1 MKRALLSIFS
11 LYALSAWTS
20 TNCMETAPADSGKLA
35 TGKQLENVV
44 VYGSANNFGS
54 ASSQMSAITMSKGQI
69 LSVPVFLGEPDVL
82 KSLQKFPGVQ
92 PSTDGTAGLFV
103 RGGDYDQ
110 NYITLDGS
118 AIYNAEHLKGYVS
131 AINPD
136 MVGNINFYRG
146 AFPARYGSRLSS
158 VVDVGIKEGD
168 YNKYHGLLSLGMLTS
183 RIQVEGPIWKGH
195 TSFNVAA
202 RISYFN
208 LIAKPILEHF
218 YDQPTAMRPY
228 SNMKYYDITAK
239 LVHKFNERS
248 RLSALFY
255 YGNDNDSETP
265 TESFQHINTI
275 DNPTVLTNSQ
285 RIEDYRRSNNSES
298 KWNNLLT
305 SVYFTTFLTPYHRL
319 NINVNYSQ
327 YLYDMS
333 VFNQINN
340 KITDRYR
347 LYYTHDEINSIA
359 THSGI
364 KDMALTADASLRVGD
379 RHHLRYGVKLS
390 RQLLSPYTKV
400 LKDATVMRYRGGL
413 NYDKD
418 ETNIED
424 PKYITSHEYIDY
436 KRGDNLYV
444 NNASAYAEDDF
455 SIYRGLKLNYG
466 LRFNSYFVTDKSY
479 FAIEPRLSLKQTIAQ
494 NLSAKASYSYMTQGI
509 HRLVTNNL
517 IMPSDI
523 WVPITKNVPLMR
535 SHLWGLGVNYEVA
548 GFCFS
553 AETYYK
559 TLSNVLEYRNG
570 ASYFV
575 ADQNWQE
582 IVALGKG
589 RSYGFEL
596 LAERKV
602 GNTTGWVSYTWS
614 KALRKFDQ
622 PGNEINGGKE
632 FYASTDRRNNLS
644 INISQ
649 HFPVSKKVAIDL
661 SASWSYLS
669 GRRGTVP
676 YNVIWGQTI
685 REYGGK
691 TPVMSYGETLFEIM
705 TWWTSQGND
714 EVVRNRFTGIGGIGQ
729 SFQTF
734 SKVNDYKLP
743 DIHHL
748 DINATISFKH
758 RLGESIVGIGVYN
771 VYNHFN
777 VSSAYFGYS
786 DNKAVLKGICPFP
799 IMPSISFTQK
809 F

>member
-1 MKRALLSIFS
+1 
-11 LYALSAWTS
+11 
-20 TNCMETAPADSGKLA
+20 
-35 TGKQLENVV
+35 
-44 VYGSANNFGS
+44 
-54 ASSQMSAITMSKGQI
+54 
-69 LSVPVFLGEPDVL
+69 
-82 KSLQKFPGVQ
+82 
-92 PSTDGTAGLFV
+92 
-103 RGGDYDQ
+103 
-110 NYITLDGS
+110 
-118 AIYNAEHLKGYVS
+118 
-131 AINPD
+131 
-136 MVGNINFYRG
+136 
-146 AFPARYGSRLSS
+146 
-158 VVDVGIKEGD
+158 
-168 YNKYHGLLSLGMLTS
+168 
-183 RIQVEGPIWKGH
+183 
-195 TSFNVAA
+195 
-202 RISYFN
+202 
-208 LIAKPILEHF
+208 
-218 YDQPTAMRPY
+218 
-228 SNMKYYDITAK
+228 
-239 LVHKFNERS
+239 
-248 RLSALFY
+248 
-255 YGNDNDSETP
+255 
-265 TESFQHINTI
+265 
-275 DNPTVLTNSQ
+275 
-285 RIEDYRRSNNSES
+285 
-298 KWNNLLT
+298 
-305 SVYFTTFLTPYHRL
+305 
-319 NINVNYSQ
+319 
-327 YLYDMS
+327 
-333 VFNQINN
+333 
-340 KITDRYR
+340 
-347 LYYTHDEINSIA
+347 
-359 THSGI
+359 
-364 KDMALTADASLRVGD
+364 MALTADASLRVGD

-714 EVVRNRFTGIGGIGQ
+714 EVVRNWFTGIGGIGQ

-748 DINATISFKH
+748 DINATISIKH

>member
-1 MKRALLSIFS
+1 MTRSVLFAFCIV
-11 LYALSAWTS
+11 ALSSGATQ
-20 TNCMETAPADSGKLA
+20 TDMGTQADSVRLEK
-35 TGKQLENVV
+35 GKQLENVV
-44 VYGSANNFGS
+44 VYGSASNFGS
-54 ASSQMSAITMSKGQI
+54 ASSQMSAITLSKGQI
-69 LSVPVFLGEPDVL
+69 LTVPVFLGEPDVM

-92 PSTDGTAGLFV
+92 SSTEGTAGLFV

-158 VVDVGIKEGD
+158 VIDVGIKEGD

-183 RIQVEGPIWKGH
+183 RIQAEGPIWKGH

-218 YDQPTAMRPY
+218 YDQPAAMRPY

-255 YGNDNDSETP
+255 YGNDNDN
-265 TESFQHINTI
+265 ESPSKSQRHTNTI
-275 DNPTVLTNSQ
+275 DNPTVFSKNQ
-285 RIEDYRRSNNSES
+285 YREDEQKESSTES

-305 SVYFTTFLTPYHRL
+305 SVYFTTFLTPNHRL

-327 YLYDMS
+327 YIYDMS
-333 VFNQINN
+333 LFNQINN

-347 LYYTHDEINSIA
+347 LYYTHDEINRIA

-379 RHHLRYGVKLS
+379 KHHLRYGVKLS

-400 LKDATVMRYRGGL
+400 LKDATVTRYRGGL
-413 NYDKD
+413 NYEKD
-418 ETNIED
+418 EYLEE

-455 SIYRGLKLNYG
+455 SVFGGLKANYG

-523 WVPITKNVPLMR
+523 WVPITKNVPLMK
-535 SHLWGLGVNYEVA
+535 SHLWGLGMNYEVA

-632 FYASTDRRNNLS
+632 FYAATDRRNNFS
-644 INISQ
+644 ANVTQ
-649 HFPVSKKVAIDL
+649 HFTLSKKVSIDL
-661 SASWSYLS
+661 SASWNYQS

-676 YNVIWGQTI
+676 YTIVWGTTLE
-685 REYGGK
+685 EYGGEI
-691 TPVMSYGETLFEIM
+691 PVIVYGDSV
-705 TWWTSQGND
+705 W
-714 EVVRNRFTGIGGIGQ
+714 
-729 SFQTF
+729 
-734 SKVNDYKLP
+734 
-743 DIHHL
+743 
-748 DINATISFKH
+748 
-758 RLGESIVGIGVYN
+758 
-771 VYNHFN
+771 
-777 VSSAYFGYS
+777 
-786 DNKAVLKGICPFP
+786 
-799 IMPSISFTQK
+799 
-809 F
+809 

>member
-1 MKRALLSIFS
+1 MKHLIVCLLSSI
-11 LYALSAWTS
+11 ALWAVAAGVSDTS
-20 TNCMETAPADSGKLA
+20 PSPADSGKLA

-54 ASSQMSAITMSKGQI
+54 ASSQMSAITLSKGQI

-92 PSTDGTAGLFV
+92 SSTEGTAGLFV

-183 RIQVEGPIWKGH
+183 RIQAEGPIWKGH

-218 YDQPTAMRPY
+218 YDQPAAMRPY

-255 YGNDNDSETP
+255 YGNDNDD
-265 TESFQHINTI
+265 ESPSNSQRYTNTI
-275 DNPTVLTNSQ
+275 DDPAVMTNKQ
-285 RIEDYRRSNNSES
+285 CIQDYRKSSNSKS

-347 LYYTHDEINSIA
+347 LYYTHDEINRIA

-418 ETNIED
+418 EANIED

-466 LRFNSYFVTDKSY
+466 LRFNSYFATDKSY

-676 YNVIWGQTI
+676 YNIIWGLALD
-685 REYGGK
+685 EYGGEI
-691 TPVMSYGETLFEIM
+691 PVIVYGEKLF
-705 TWWTSQGND
+705 
-714 EVVRNRFTGIGGIGQ
+714 GISVWRTAGDVIKNIFSGISGLVQ
-729 SFQTF
+729 PFQTYRNI
-734 SKVNDYKLP
+734 NDYKLP
-743 DIHHL
+743 DSHHL
-748 DINATISFKH
+748 DINANLSVKH
-758 RLGESIVGIGVYN
+758 RLGETIVGLCVYN
-771 VYNHFN
+771 VYNHYNISN
-777 VSSAYFGYS
+777 VYMGYS
-786 DNKAVLKGICPFP
+786 GNKAVLKGICPFP
-799 IMPSISFTQK
+799 IMPSINITQK

>member
-1 MKRALLSIFS
+1 M
-11 LYALSAWTS
+11 SAWAS

-54 ASSQMSAITMSKGQI
+54 ASSQMSAITLSKGQI

-92 PSTDGTAGLFV
+92 SSTEGTAGLFV

-183 RIQVEGPIWKGH
+183 RIQAEGPIWKGH

-248 RLSALFY
+248 RLSALLY
-255 YGNDNDSETP
+255 YGNDNDD
-265 TESFQHINTI
+265 ESPSNSQRYTNTI
-275 DNPTVLTNSQ
+275 DDPAVMTNKQ
-285 RIEDYRRSNNSES
+285 CIQDYRKSSNSKS

-347 LYYTHDEINSIA
+347 LYYTHDEINSIV

-418 ETNIED
+418 EANIED

-691 TPVMSYGETLFEIM
+691 TPVISYGETLFEIM

-714 EVVRNRFTGIGGIGQ
+714 EVVRNWFTGIGGIGQ

-748 DINATISFKH
+748 DINATISIKH

>member
-1 MKRALLSIFS
+1 MTRSVLFAFCIV
-11 LYALSAWTS
+11 ALSSGATQ
-20 TNCMETAPADSGKLA
+20 TDMGTQADSVRLEK
-35 TGKQLENVV
+35 GKQLENVV
-44 VYGSANNFGS
+44 VYGSASNFGS
-54 ASSQMSAITMSKGQI
+54 ASSQMSAITLSKGQI
-69 LSVPVFLGEPDVL
+69 LTVPVFLGEPDVM

-92 PSTDGTAGLFV
+92 SSTEGTAGLFV

-158 VVDVGIKEGD
+158 VIDVGIKEGD

-183 RIQVEGPIWKGH
+183 RIQAEGPIWKGH

-218 YDQPTAMRPY
+218 YDQPAAMRPY

-255 YGNDNDSETP
+255 YGNDNDN
-265 TESFQHINTI
+265 ESPSKSQRHTNTI
-275 DNPTVLTNSQ
+275 DNPTVFSKNQ
-285 RIEDYRRSNNSES
+285 YREDEQKESSTES

-305 SVYFTTFLTPYHRL
+305 SVYFTTFLTPNHRL

-327 YLYDMS
+327 YIYDMS
-333 VFNQINN
+333 LFNQINN

-347 LYYTHDEINSIA
+347 LYYTHDEINRIA

-379 RHHLRYGVKLS
+379 KHHLRYGVKLS

-400 LKDATVMRYRGGL
+400 LKDATVTRYRGGL
-413 NYDKD
+413 NYEKD
-418 ETNIED
+418 EYLEE

-455 SIYRGLKLNYG
+455 SVFGGVKANYG

-523 WVPITKNVPLMR
+523 WVPITKNVPLMK
-535 SHLWGLGVNYEVA
+535 SHLWGLGMNYEVA

-602 GNTTGWVSYTWS
+602 GNTTGWVSYTCRRRYANLTS
-614 KALRKFDQ
+614 PETRLTVARNSMPQ
-622 PGNEINGGKE
+622 PT
-632 FYASTDRRNNLS
+632 A
-644 INISQ
+644 
-649 HFPVSKKVAIDL
+649 
-661 SASWSYLS
+661 
-669 GRRGTVP
+669 
-676 YNVIWGQTI
+676 
-685 REYGGK
+685 
-691 TPVMSYGETLFEIM
+691 
-705 TWWTSQGND
+705 
-714 EVVRNRFTGIGGIGQ
+714 
-729 SFQTF
+729 
-734 SKVNDYKLP
+734 
-743 DIHHL
+743 
-748 DINATISFKH
+748 ATISPPMS
-758 RLGESIVGIGVYN
+758 LN
-771 VYNHFN
+771 
-777 VSSAYFGYS
+777 
-786 DNKAVLKGICPFP
+786 
-799 IMPSISFTQK
+799 ISHSQK
-809 F
+809 RCQ

>member
-1 MKRALLSIFS
+1 
-11 LYALSAWTS
+11 
-20 TNCMETAPADSGKLA
+20 
-35 TGKQLENVV
+35 
-44 VYGSANNFGS
+44 
-54 ASSQMSAITMSKGQI
+54 
-69 LSVPVFLGEPDVL
+69 
-82 KSLQKFPGVQ
+82 
-92 PSTDGTAGLFV
+92 
-103 RGGDYDQ
+103 
-110 NYITLDGS
+110 
-118 AIYNAEHLKGYVS
+118 
-131 AINPD
+131 
-136 MVGNINFYRG
+136 
-146 AFPARYGSRLSS
+146 
-158 VVDVGIKEGD
+158 
-168 YNKYHGLLSLGMLTS
+168 
-183 RIQVEGPIWKGH
+183 
-195 TSFNVAA
+195 
-202 RISYFN
+202 
-208 LIAKPILEHF
+208 
-218 YDQPTAMRPY
+218 MRPY

-248 RLSALFY
+248 RLSALLY
-255 YGNDNDSETP
+255 YGNDNDD
-265 TESFQHINTI
+265 ESPSNSQRYTNTI
-275 DNPTVLTNSQ
+275 DDPAVMTNKQ
-285 RIEDYRRSNNSES
+285 CIQDYRKSSNSKS

-347 LYYTHDEINSIA
+347 LYYTHDEINSIV

-676 YNVIWGQTI
+676 YNIIWGQTI
-685 REYGGK
+685 REYGGEI
-691 TPVMSYGETLFEIM
+691 PVIVYGEELFGISGWK
-705 TWWTSQGND
+705 TAGD
-714 EVVRNRFTGIGGIGQ
+714 VIRNIIGAISGFVQ
-729 SFQTF
+729 PFQTYRNI
-734 SKVNDYKLP
+734 NDYKLP
-743 DIHHL
+743 DAHHL
-748 DINATISFKH
+748 DINANLSVKH
-758 RLGESIVGIGVYN
+758 RLGETIVGLCVYN
-771 VYNHFN
+771 VYNHYNISN
-777 VSSAYFGYS
+777 VYMGYS
-786 DNKAVLKGICPFP
+786 GNKAVLKGICPFP
-799 IMPSISFTQK
+799 IMPSINITQK

>member
-1 MKRALLSIFS
+1 MLMTRSVLFAFCIV
-11 LYALSAWTS
+11 ALSSGATQ
-20 TNCMETAPADSGKLA
+20 TDMGTQADSVRLEK
-35 TGKQLENVV
+35 GKQLENVV
-44 VYGSANNFGS
+44 VYGSASNFGS
-54 ASSQMSAITMSKGQI
+54 ASSQMSAITLSKPQI
-69 LSVPVFLGEPDVL
+69 LSVPVFLGEPDVM

-92 PSTDGTAGLFV
+92 SSTEGTAGLFV

-158 VVDVGIKEGD
+158 VIDVGIKEGD

-183 RIQVEGPIWKGH
+183 RIQAEGPIWKGH

-218 YDQPTAMRPY
+218 YDQPAAMRPY

-239 LVHKFNERS
+239 LVHKFNARS

-255 YGNDNDSETP
+255 YGNDNDN
-265 TESFQHINTI
+265 ESPSKSHRYTNTI
-275 DNPTVLTNSQ
+275 DDPTVFSKNQ
-285 RIEDYRRSNNSES
+285 YREDEQKGSSTES

-305 SVYFTTFLTPYHRL
+305 SVYFTTFLTPNHRL

-327 YLYDMS
+327 YIYDMS
-333 VFNQINN
+333 LFNQINN

-347 LYYTHDEINSIA
+347 LYYTHDEINSIV

-379 RHHLRYGVKLS
+379 KHHLRYGVKLS

-400 LKDATVMRYRGGL
+400 LKDATVTRYRGGL
-413 NYDKD
+413 NYEKD
-418 ETNIED
+418 EYLEE

-455 SIYRGLKLNYG
+455 SVFGGLKANYG

-479 FAIEPRLSLKQTIAQ
+479 FAIEPRLSLKQTIAH

-523 WVPITKNVPLMR
+523 WVPITKNVPLMK
-535 SHLWGLGVNYEVA
+535 SHLWGLGMNYEVA

-575 ADQNWQE
+575 ADQNWQD

-602 GNTTGWVSYTWS
+602 GSTTGWVSYTWS

-632 FYASTDRRNNLS
+632 FYAATDRRNNFS
-644 INISQ
+644 ANVTQ
-649 HFPVSKKVAIDL
+649 HFTLSKKVSIDL
-661 SASWSYLS
+661 SASWNYQS

-676 YNVIWGQTI
+676 YTIVWGTALQ
-685 REYGGK
+685 EYGREQ
-691 TPVMSYGETLFEIM
+691 PVIVYGEKILDIIG
-705 TWWTSQGND
+705 WWTIGD
-714 EVVRNRFTGIGGIGQ
+714 VVKNEFHTITGFVQ
-729 SFQTF
+729 PFQTYRNI
-734 SKVNDYKLP
+734 NDYKLP
-743 DIHHL
+743 DSHHL
-748 DINATISFKH
+748 DINANLSVKH
-758 RLGESIVGIGVYN
+758 RLGETVVGLGVYN
-771 VYNHFN
+771 IYNHYN
-777 VSSAYFGYS
+777 VSSVYMGY
-786 DNKAVLKGICPFP
+786 NGKKAVLKGVCPFP
-799 IMPSISFTQK
+799 IMPSICITQK

>member
-1 MKRALLSIFS
+1 MKHLIVCLLSSI
-11 LYALSAWTS
+11 ALWAGAAGVSDTS
-20 TNCMETAPADSGKLA
+20 PSPADSGKLA

-54 ASSQMSAITMSKGQI
+54 ASSQMSAITLSKGQI
-69 LSVPVFLGEPDVL
+69 LSVPVFLGEPDVM

-92 PSTDGTAGLFV
+92 SSTEGTAGLFV

-136 MVGNINFYRG
+136 MVSNINFYRG

-183 RIQVEGPIWKGH
+183 RIQAEGPIWKGH

-218 YDQPTAMRPY
+218 YDQPAAMRPY

-248 RLSALFY
+248 RLSALLY
-255 YGNDNDSETP
+255 YGNDNDD
-265 TESFQHINTI
+265 ESPSNSQRYTNTI
-275 DNPTVLTNSQ
+275 DDPAVMTNKQ
-285 RIEDYRRSNNSES
+285 CIQDYRKSSNSKS

-305 SVYFTTFLTPYHRL
+305 SVYFTTFLTPNHRL

-347 LYYTHDEINSIA
+347 LYYTHDEINSIV

-479 FAIEPRLSLKQTIAQ
+479 FAIEPRLSLKQTIAH

-523 WVPITKNVPLMR
+523 WVPITKNVPLMK
-535 SHLWGLGVNYEVA
+535 SHLWGLGMNYEVA

-614 KALRKFDQ
+614 KALRKFDH

-676 YNVIWGQTI
+676 YNIIWGLALD
-685 REYGGK
+685 EYGGEI
-691 TPVMSYGETLFEIM
+691 PVIVYGEELF
-705 TWWTSQGND
+705 
-714 EVVRNRFTGIGGIGQ
+714 GISVWRTAGDVIKNIFSGISGLVQ
-729 SFQTF
+729 PFQTYRNI
-734 SKVNDYKLP
+734 NDYKLP
-743 DIHHL
+743 DSHHL
-748 DINATISFKH
+748 DINANLSVKH
-758 RLGESIVGIGVYN
+758 RLGETIVGLCVYN
-771 VYNHFN
+771 VYNHYNISN
-777 VSSAYFGYS
+777 VYMGYS
-786 DNKAVLKGICPFP
+786 GNKAVLKGICPFP
-799 IMPSISFTQK
+799 IMPSINITQK

>member
-1 MKRALLSIFS
+1 MKHLIVCLLSSI
-11 LYALSAWTS
+11 ALWAGAAGINDSS
-20 TNCMETAPADSGKLA
+20 PSPADSGKLA

-44 VYGSANNFGS
+44 VYGSASNFGS
-54 ASSQMSAITMSKGQI
+54 ASSQMSAITLSKGQI

-92 PSTDGTAGLFV
+92 SSTEGTAGLFV

-255 YGNDNDSETP
+255 YGNDNDD
-265 TESFQHINTI
+265 ESPSNSQRYTNTI
-275 DNPTVLTNSQ
+275 DDPAVMTNKQ
-285 RIEDYRRSNNSES
+285 CIEDYRKSSNSKS

-305 SVYFTTFLTPYHRL
+305 SVYFTTFLTPNHRL

-364 KDMALTADASLRVGD
+364 KYMALTADASLRVGD

-466 LRFNSYFVTDKSY
+466 LRFNSYFVTGKSY

-649 HFPVSKKVAIDL
+649 HFPVSKKVAIDF

-676 YNVIWGQTI
+676 YNIIWGLALD
-685 REYGGK
+685 EYGGEI
-691 TPVMSYGETLFEIM
+691 PVIVYGEELF
-705 TWWTSQGND
+705 
-714 EVVRNRFTGIGGIGQ
+714 GISVWRTAGDVIKNIFSGISGLVQ
-729 SFQTF
+729 PFQTYRNI
-734 SKVNDYKLP
+734 NDYKLP
-743 DIHHL
+743 DSHHL
-748 DINATISFKH
+748 DINANLSVKH
-758 RLGESIVGIGVYN
+758 RLGETIVGLCVYN
-771 VYNHFN
+771 VYNHYNISN
-777 VSSAYFGYS
+777 VYMGYS
-786 DNKAVLKGICPFP
+786 GNKAVLKGICPFP
-799 IMPSISFTQK
+799 IMPSINITQK

>member
-1 MKRALLSIFS
+1 MKHLIVCLLSSI
-11 LYALSAWTS
+11 ALWAGAAGINDSS
-20 TNCMETAPADSGKLA
+20 PSPADSGKLA

-44 VYGSANNFGS
+44 VYGSASNFGS
-54 ASSQMSAITMSKGQI
+54 ASSQMSAITLSKGQI

-92 PSTDGTAGLFV
+92 SSTEGTAGLFV

-183 RIQVEGPIWKGH
+183 RLQAEGPIWKGH

-218 YDQPTAMRPY
+218 YDQPAAMRPY

-255 YGNDNDSETP
+255 YGNDNDD
-265 TESFQHINTI
+265 ESPSNSQRYTNTI
-275 DNPTVLTNSQ
+275 DDPAVMTNKQ
-285 RIEDYRRSNNSES
+285 CIEDYRKSSNSKS

-305 SVYFTTFLTPYHRL
+305 SVYFTTFLTPNHRL

-390 RQLLSPYTKV
+390 RQLLSPCTKV

-466 LRFNSYFVTDKSY
+466 LRFNSYFVTGKSY

-494 NLSAKASYSYMTQGI
+494 NLSAKVSYSYMTQGI

-649 HFPVSKKVAIDL
+649 HFPVSKKVAIDF

-676 YNVIWGQTI
+676 YNIIWGLALD
-685 REYGGK
+685 EYGGEI
-691 TPVMSYGETLFEIM
+691 PVIVYGEELF
-705 TWWTSQGND
+705 
-714 EVVRNRFTGIGGIGQ
+714 GISVWRTAGDVIKNIFSGISGLVQ
-729 SFQTF
+729 PFQTYRNI
-734 SKVNDYKLP
+734 NDYKLP
-743 DIHHL
+743 DSHHL
-748 DINATISFKH
+748 DINANLSVKH
-758 RLGESIVGIGVYN
+758 RLGETIVGLCVYN
-771 VYNHFN
+771 VYNHYNISN
-777 VSSAYFGYS
+777 VYMGYS
-786 DNKAVLKGICPFP
+786 GNKAVLKGICPFP
-799 IMPSISFTQK
+799 IMPSINITQK

>member
-1 MKRALLSIFS
+1 MKHLIVCLLSSI
-11 LYALSAWTS
+11 ALWAGAAGVSDTS
-20 TNCMETAPADSGKLA
+20 PSPADSGKLA

-54 ASSQMSAITMSKGQI
+54 ASSQMSAITLSKGQI
-69 LSVPVFLGEPDVL
+69 LSVPVFLGEPDVM

-92 PSTDGTAGLFV
+92 SSTEGTAGLFV

-183 RIQVEGPIWKGH
+183 RIQAEGPIWKGH

-218 YDQPTAMRPY
+218 YDQPAAMRPY

-248 RLSALFY
+248 RLSALLY
-255 YGNDNDSETP
+255 YGNDNDD
-265 TESFQHINTI
+265 ESPSNSQRYTNTI
-275 DNPTVLTNSQ
+275 DDPAVMTNKQ
-285 RIEDYRRSNNSES
+285 CIQDYRKSSNSKS

-347 LYYTHDEINSIA
+347 LYYTHDEINRIA

-418 ETNIED
+418 EANIED

-676 YNVIWGQTI
+676 YNIIWGQSLD
-685 REYGGK
+685 EYGGEI
-691 TPVMSYGETLFEIM
+691 PVIVYGEELF
-705 TWWTSQGND
+705 
-714 EVVRNRFTGIGGIGQ
+714 GISVWKTAGDVIKNTFSGISGLVQ
-729 SFQTF
+729 PFQTYRNI
-734 SKVNDYKLP
+734 NDYKLP
-743 DIHHL
+743 DAHHL
-748 DINATISFKH
+748 DINANLSVKH
-758 RLGESIVGIGVYN
+758 RLGETIVGLCVYN
-771 VYNHFN
+771 VYNHYNISN
-777 VSSAYFGYS
+777 VYMGYS
-786 DNKAVLKGICPFP
+786 GNKAVLKGICPFP
-799 IMPSISFTQK
+799 IMPSINITQK

>member
-1 MKRALLSIFS
+1 M
-11 LYALSAWTS
+11 
-20 TNCMETAPADSGKLA
+20 
-35 TGKQLENVV
+35 
-44 VYGSANNFGS
+44 
-54 ASSQMSAITMSKGQI
+54 
-69 LSVPVFLGEPDVL
+69 
-82 KSLQKFPGVQ
+82 
-92 PSTDGTAGLFV
+92 
-103 RGGDYDQ
+103 
-110 NYITLDGS
+110 
-118 AIYNAEHLKGYVS
+118 VS
-131 AINPD
+131 
-136 MVGNINFYRG
+136 NINFYRG

-183 RIQVEGPIWKGH
+183 RIQAEGPIWKGH

-218 YDQPTAMRPY
+218 YDQPAAMRPY

-248 RLSALFY
+248 RLSALLY
-255 YGNDNDSETP
+255 YGNDNDD
-265 TESFQHINTI
+265 ESPSNSQRYTNTI
-275 DNPTVLTNSQ
+275 DDPAVMTNKQ
-285 RIEDYRRSNNSES
+285 CIQDYRKSSNSKS

-305 SVYFTTFLTPYHRL
+305 SVYFTTFLTPNHRL

-347 LYYTHDEINSIA
+347 LYYTHDEINSIV

-479 FAIEPRLSLKQTIAQ
+479 FAIEPRLSLKQTIAH

-676 YNVIWGQTI
+676 YNIIWGLALD
-685 REYGGK
+685 EYGGEI
-691 TPVMSYGETLFEIM
+691 PVIVYGEELF
-705 TWWTSQGND
+705 
-714 EVVRNRFTGIGGIGQ
+714 GISVWRTAGDVIKNIFSGISGLVQ
-729 SFQTF
+729 PFQTYRNI
-734 SKVNDYKLP
+734 NDYKLP
-743 DIHHL
+743 DSHHL
-748 DINATISFKH
+748 DINANLSVKH
-758 RLGESIVGIGVYN
+758 RLGETIVGLCVYN
-771 VYNHFN
+771 VYNHYNISN
-777 VSSAYFGYS
+777 VYMGYS
-786 DNKAVLKGICPFP
+786 GNKAVLKGICPFP
-799 IMPSISFTQK
+799 IMPSINITQK

>member
-1 MKRALLSIFS
+1 MKHLIVCLLSSI
-11 LYALSAWTS
+11 ALWAGAAGVSDTS
-20 TNCMETAPADSGKLA
+20 PSPADSGKLA

-54 ASSQMSAITMSKGQI
+54 ASSQMSAITLSKGQI

-218 YDQPTAMRPY
+218 YDQPAAMRPY

-248 RLSALFY
+248 RLSALLY
-255 YGNDNDSETP
+255 YGNDNDD
-265 TESFQHINTI
+265 ESPSNSQRYTNTI
-275 DNPTVLTNSQ
+275 DDPAVMTNKQ
-285 RIEDYRRSNNSES
+285 CIQDYRKSSNSNS

-305 SVYFTTFLTPYHRL
+305 SVYFTTFLTPNHRL

-347 LYYTHDEINSIA
+347 LYYTHDEINRIA

-400 LKDATVMRYRGGL
+400 LKDATVTRYRGGL

-479 FAIEPRLSLKQTIAQ
+479 FAIEPRLSLKQTIAH
-494 NLSAKASYSYMTQGI
+494 NLAAKASYSYMTQGI

-596 LAERKV
+596 LAERKM

-676 YNVIWGQTI
+676 YNIIWGLALD
-685 REYGGK
+685 EYGGEI
-691 TPVMSYGETLFEIM
+691 PVIVYGEELF
-705 TWWTSQGND
+705 
-714 EVVRNRFTGIGGIGQ
+714 GISVWKTAGDVIKNTFSGISGLVQ
-729 SFQTF
+729 PFQTYRNI
-734 SKVNDYKLP
+734 NDYKLP
-743 DIHHL
+743 DSHHL
-748 DINATISFKH
+748 DINANLSVKH
-758 RLGESIVGIGVYN
+758 RLGETIVGLCVYN
-771 VYNHFN
+771 VYNHYNISN
-777 VSSAYFGYS
+777 VYMGYS
-786 DNKAVLKGICPFP
+786 GNKAVLKGICPFP
-799 IMPSISFTQK
+799 IMPSINITQK

>member
-1 MKRALLSIFS
+1 MTRSVLFAFCIV
-11 LYALSAWTS
+11 ALSSGATQ
-20 TNCMETAPADSGKLA
+20 TDMGTQADSVRLEK
-35 TGKQLENVV
+35 GKQLENVV
-44 VYGSANNFGS
+44 VYGSASNFGS
-54 ASSQMSAITMSKGQI
+54 ASSQMSAITLSKGQI
-69 LSVPVFLGEPDVL
+69 LTVPVFLGEPDVM

-92 PSTDGTAGLFV
+92 SSTEGTAGLFV

-347 LYYTHDEINSIA
+347 LYYTHDEINRIA

-379 RHHLRYGVKLS
+379 KHHLRYGVKLS

-400 LKDATVMRYRGGL
+400 LKDATVTRYRGGL
-413 NYDKD
+413 NYEKD
-418 ETNIED
+418 EYLEE

-455 SIYRGLKLNYG
+455 SVFGGLKANYG

-523 WVPITKNVPLMR
+523 WVPITKNVPLMK
-535 SHLWGLGVNYEVA
+535 SHLWGLGMNYEVA

-632 FYASTDRRNNLS
+632 FYAATDRRNNFS
-644 INISQ
+644 ANVTQ
-649 HFPVSKKVAIDL
+649 HFTLSKKVSIDL
-661 SASWSYLS
+661 SASWNYQS

-676 YNVIWGQTI
+676 YTIVWGTTLE
-685 REYGGK
+685 EYGGEI
-691 TPVMSYGETLFEIM
+691 PVIVYGDNIM
-705 TWWTSQGND
+705 DIRGWITVGD
-714 EVVRNRFTGIGGIGQ
+714 VVKNRFHSLAGIVQ
-729 SFQTF
+729 PFQTF
-734 SKVNDYKLP
+734 RNINDYKLP
-743 DIHHL
+743 DSHHL
-748 DINATISFKH
+748 DINANLSIKH
-758 RLGESIVGIGVYN
+758 RLGETVVGLGVYN
-771 VYNHFN
+771 IYNHYN
-777 VSSAYFGYS
+777 VSSVYMGY
-786 DNKAVLKGICPFP
+786 NGKKAVLKGVCPFP
-799 IMPSISFTQK
+799 IMPSISITQK

>member
-11 LYALSAWTS
+11 LYALSAWAS

-255 YGNDNDSETP
+255 YGNDNDSEPP

-364 KDMALTADASLRVGD
+364 KYMALTADASLRVGD

-466 LRFNSYFVTDKSY
+466 LRFNSYFVTGKSY

>member
-1 MKRALLSIFS
+1 
-11 LYALSAWTS
+11 
-20 TNCMETAPADSGKLA
+20 
-35 TGKQLENVV
+35 
-44 VYGSANNFGS
+44 
-54 ASSQMSAITMSKGQI
+54 
-69 LSVPVFLGEPDVL
+69 
-82 KSLQKFPGVQ
+82 
-92 PSTDGTAGLFV
+92 
-103 RGGDYDQ
+103 
-110 NYITLDGS
+110 
-118 AIYNAEHLKGYVS
+118 
-131 AINPD
+131 
-136 MVGNINFYRG
+136 
-146 AFPARYGSRLSS
+146 
-158 VVDVGIKEGD
+158 
-168 YNKYHGLLSLGMLTS
+168 
-183 RIQVEGPIWKGH
+183 
-195 TSFNVAA
+195 
-202 RISYFN
+202 
-208 LIAKPILEHF
+208 
-218 YDQPTAMRPY
+218 
-228 SNMKYYDITAK
+228 MKYYDITAK

-255 YGNDNDSETP
+255 YGNDNDN
-265 TESFQHINTI
+265 ESPSKSQRHTNTI
-275 DNPTVLTNSQ
+275 DNPTVFSKNQ
-285 RIEDYRRSNNSES
+285 YREDEQKESSTES

-305 SVYFTTFLTPYHRL
+305 SVYFTTFLTPNHRL

-327 YLYDMS
+327 YIYDMS
-333 VFNQINN
+333 LFNQINN

-347 LYYTHDEINSIA
+347 LYYTHDEINRIA

-379 RHHLRYGVKLS
+379 KHHLRYGVKLS

-400 LKDATVMRYRGGL
+400 LKDATVTRYRGGL
-413 NYDKD
+413 NYEKD
-418 ETNIED
+418 EYLEE

-455 SIYRGLKLNYG
+455 SVFGGLKANYG

-523 WVPITKNVPLMR
+523 WVPITKNVPLMK
-535 SHLWGLGVNYEVA
+535 SHLWGLGMNYEVA

-632 FYASTDRRNNLS
+632 FYAATDRRNNFS
-644 INISQ
+644 ANVTQ
-649 HFPVSKKVAIDL
+649 HFTLSKKVSIDL
-661 SASWSYLS
+661 SASWNYQS

-676 YNVIWGQTI
+676 YTIVWGTTLE
-685 REYGGK
+685 EYGGEI
-691 TPVMSYGETLFEIM
+691 PVIVYGDNIM
-705 TWWTSQGND
+705 DIRGWITVGD
-714 EVVRNRFTGIGGIGQ
+714 VVKNRFHSLAGIVQ
-729 SFQTF
+729 PFQTF
-734 SKVNDYKLP
+734 RNINDYKLP
-743 DIHHL
+743 DSHHL
-748 DINATISFKH
+748 DINANLSIKH
-758 RLGESIVGIGVYN
+758 RLGETVVGLGVYN
-771 VYNHFN
+771 IYNHYN
-777 VSSAYFGYS
+777 VSSVYMGY
-786 DNKAVLKGICPFP
+786 NGKKAVLKGVCPFP
-799 IMPSISFTQK
+799 IMPSISITQK

>member
-1 MKRALLSIFS
+1 MKHLIVCLLSSI
-11 LYALSAWTS
+11 ALWAGATGVSDTS
-20 TNCMETAPADSGKLA
+20 PSPADSGKLA

-54 ASSQMSAITMSKGQI
+54 ASSQMSAITLSKGQI
-69 LSVPVFLGEPDVL
+69 LSVPVFLGEPDVM

-92 PSTDGTAGLFV
+92 SSTEGTAGLFV

-183 RIQVEGPIWKGH
+183 RIQAEGPIWKGH

-218 YDQPTAMRPY
+218 YDQPAAMRPY

-248 RLSALFY
+248 RLSALLY
-255 YGNDNDSETP
+255 YGNDNDD
-265 TESFQHINTI
+265 ESPSNSQRYTNTI
-275 DNPTVLTNSQ
+275 DDPAVMTNKQ
-285 RIEDYRRSNNSES
+285 CIQDYRKSSNSKS

-347 LYYTHDEINSIA
+347 LYYTHDEINSIV

-676 YNVIWGQTI
+676 YNIIWGQTI
-685 REYGGK
+685 REYGGEI
-691 TPVMSYGETLFEIM
+691 PVIVYGEELFGISGWK
-705 TWWTSQGND
+705 TAGD
-714 EVVRNRFTGIGGIGQ
+714 VIRNIIGAISGFVQ
-729 SFQTF
+729 PFQTYRNI
-734 SKVNDYKLP
+734 NDYKLP
-743 DIHHL
+743 DAHHL
-748 DINATISFKH
+748 DINANLSVKH
-758 RLGESIVGIGVYN
+758 RLGETIVGLCVYN
-771 VYNHFN
+771 VYNHYNISN
-777 VSSAYFGYS
+777 VYMGYS
-786 DNKAVLKGICPFP
+786 GNKAVLKGICPFP
-799 IMPSISFTQK
+799 IMPSINITQK

>member
-1 MKRALLSIFS
+1 M
-11 LYALSAWTS
+11 
-20 TNCMETAPADSGKLA
+20 
-35 TGKQLENVV
+35 V

-54 ASSQMSAITMSKGQI
+54 ASSQMSAITLSKGQI
-69 LSVPVFLGEPDVL
+69 LSVSVFLGEPDVM

-92 PSTDGTAGLFV
+92 SSTEGTAGLFV

-183 RIQVEGPIWKGH
+183 RIQAEGPIWKGH

-218 YDQPTAMRPY
+218 YDQPAAMRPY

-248 RLSALFY
+248 RLSALLY
-255 YGNDNDSETP
+255 YGNDNDD
-265 TESFQHINTI
+265 ESPSNSQRYTNTI
-275 DNPTVLTNSQ
+275 DDPAVMTNKQ
-285 RIEDYRRSNNSES
+285 CIQDYRKSSNSKS

-347 LYYTHDEINSIA
+347 LYYTHDEINSIV

-614 KALRKFDQ
+614 KVLRKFDQ

-676 YNVIWGQTI
+676 YNIIWGQTI
-685 REYGGK
+685 REYGGEI
-691 TPVMSYGETLFEIM
+691 PVIVYGEELFGISGWK
-705 TWWTSQGND
+705 TAGD
-714 EVVRNRFTGIGGIGQ
+714 VIRNIIGAISGFVQ
-729 SFQTF
+729 PFQTYRNI
-734 SKVNDYKLP
+734 NDYKLP
-743 DIHHL
+743 DAHHL
-748 DINATISFKH
+748 DINANLSVKH
-758 RLGESIVGIGVYN
+758 RLGETIVGLCVYN
-771 VYNHFN
+771 VYNHYNISN
-777 VSSAYFGYS
+777 VYMGYS
-786 DNKAVLKGICPFP
+786 GNKAVLKGICPFP
-799 IMPSISFTQK
+799 IMPSINITQK

>member
-1 MKRALLSIFS
+1 MKHLIVCLLSSI
-11 LYALSAWTS
+11 ALWAGAAGINDSS
-20 TNCMETAPADSGKLA
+20 PSPADSGKLA

-44 VYGSANNFGS
+44 VYGSASNFGS
-54 ASSQMSAITMSKGQI
+54 ASSQMSAITLSKGQI

-92 PSTDGTAGLFV
+92 SSTEGTAGLFV

-183 RIQVEGPIWKGH
+183 RLQAEGPIWKGH

-218 YDQPTAMRPY
+218 YDQPAAMRPY

-255 YGNDNDSETP
+255 YGNDNDD
-265 TESFQHINTI
+265 ESPSNSQRYTNTI
-275 DNPTVLTNSQ
+275 DDPAVMTNKQ
-285 RIEDYRRSNNSES
+285 CIEDYRKSSNSKS

-305 SVYFTTFLTPYHRL
+305 SVYFTTFLTPNHRL

-347 LYYTHDEINSIA
+347 LYYTHDEINRIA

-676 YNVIWGQTI
+676 YNIIWGLALD
-685 REYGGK
+685 EYGGEI
-691 TPVMSYGETLFEIM
+691 PVIVYGEELF
-705 TWWTSQGND
+705 
-714 EVVRNRFTGIGGIGQ
+714 GISVWRTAGDVIKNIFSGISGLVQ
-729 SFQTF
+729 PFQTYRNI
-734 SKVNDYKLP
+734 NDYKLP
-743 DIHHL
+743 DSHHL
-748 DINATISFKH
+748 DINANLSVKH
-758 RLGESIVGIGVYN
+758 RLGETIVSLCVYN
-771 VYNHFN
+771 VYNHYNISN
-777 VSSAYFGYS
+777 VYMGYS
-786 DNKAVLKGICPFP
+786 GNKAVLKGICPFP
-799 IMPSISFTQK
+799 IMPSINITQK

>member
-1 MKRALLSIFS
+1 MKHLIVCLLSSI
-11 LYALSAWTS
+11 ALWAGAAGVSDTS
-20 TNCMETAPADSGKLA
+20 PSPADSGKLA

-54 ASSQMSAITMSKGQI
+54 ASSQMSAITLSKGQI

-92 PSTDGTAGLFV
+92 SSTEGTAGLFV

-183 RIQVEGPIWKGH
+183 RIQAEGPIWKGH

-218 YDQPTAMRPY
+218 YDQPAAMRPY

-239 LVHKFNERS
+239 LMHKFNERS

-255 YGNDNDSETP
+255 YGNDNDD
-265 TESFQHINTI
+265 ESPSNSQRYTNTI
-275 DNPTVLTNSQ
+275 DDPAVMTNKQ
-285 RIEDYRRSNNSES
+285 CIQDYRKSSNSKS

-347 LYYTHDEINSIA
+347 LYYTHDEINSIV

-364 KDMALTADASLRVGD
+364 KDMALTADASLRVDD

-418 ETNIED
+418 ETNLED

-676 YNVIWGQTI
+676 YNIIWGQTI
-685 REYGGK
+685 REYGGEI
-691 TPVMSYGETLFEIM
+691 PVIVYGEELFGISGWK
-705 TWWTSQGND
+705 TAGD
-714 EVVRNRFTGIGGIGQ
+714 VIRNIIGAISGFVQ
-729 SFQTF
+729 PFQTYRNI
-734 SKVNDYKLP
+734 NDYKLP
-743 DIHHL
+743 DSHHL
-748 DINATISFKH
+748 DINANLSVKH
-758 RLGESIVGIGVYN
+758 HLGETIVGLCVYN
-771 VYNHFN
+771 VYNHYNISN
-777 VSSAYFGYS
+777 VYMGYS
-786 DNKAVLKGICPFP
+786 GNKAVLKGICPFP
-799 IMPSISFTQK
+799 IMPSINITQK

>member
-11 LYALSAWTS
+11 LYALSAWAS
-20 TNCMETAPADSGKLA
+20 TNCIETAPADSGKLA
-35 TGKQLENVV
+35 TIKQLENVV

-265 TESFQHINTI
+265 KESFQHINTI

-285 RIEDYRRSNNSES
+285 RIEDYRRSNNSDS

>member
-1 MKRALLSIFS
+1 MKHLIVCLLSSI
-11 LYALSAWTS
+11 ALWAGAAGINDSS
-20 TNCMETAPADSGKLA
+20 PSPADSGKLA

-44 VYGSANNFGS
+44 VYGSASNFGS
-54 ASSQMSAITMSKGQI
+54 ASSQMSAITLSKGQI

-92 PSTDGTAGLFV
+92 SSTEGTAGLFV

-183 RIQVEGPIWKGH
+183 RLQAEGPIWKGH

-218 YDQPTAMRPY
+218 YDQPAAMRPY

-255 YGNDNDSETP
+255 YGNDNDD
-265 TESFQHINTI
+265 ESPSNSQRYTNTI
-275 DNPTVLTNSQ
+275 DDPAVMTNKQ
-285 RIEDYRRSNNSES
+285 CIEDYRKSSNSKS

-305 SVYFTTFLTPYHRL
+305 SVYFTTFLTPNHRL

-649 HFPVSKKVAIDL
+649 HFPVSKKVAIDF

-676 YNVIWGQTI
+676 YNIIWGLALD
-685 REYGGK
+685 EYGGEI
-691 TPVMSYGETLFEIM
+691 PVIVYGEELF
-705 TWWTSQGND
+705 
-714 EVVRNRFTGIGGIGQ
+714 GISVWRTAGDVIKNIFSGISGLVQ
-729 SFQTF
+729 PFQTYRNI
-734 SKVNDYKLP
+734 NDYKLP
-743 DIHHL
+743 DSHHL
-748 DINATISFKH
+748 DINANLSVKH
-758 RLGESIVGIGVYN
+758 RLGETIVGLCVYN
-771 VYNHFN
+771 VYNHYNISN
-777 VSSAYFGYS
+777 VYMGYS
-786 DNKAVLKGICPFP
+786 GNKAVLKGICPFP
-799 IMPSISFTQK
+799 IMPSINITQK

>member
-1 MKRALLSIFS
+1 MKHLIVCLLSSI
-11 LYALSAWTS
+11 ALWAGAAGVSDTS
-20 TNCMETAPADSGKLA
+20 PSPADSGKLA

-54 ASSQMSAITMSKGQI
+54 ASSQMSAITLSKGQI

-92 PSTDGTAGLFV
+92 SSTEGTAGLFV

-183 RIQVEGPIWKGH
+183 RLQAEGPIWKGH

-218 YDQPTAMRPY
+218 YDQPAAMRPY

-255 YGNDNDSETP
+255 YGNDNDD
-265 TESFQHINTI
+265 ESPSNSQRYTNTI
-275 DNPTVLTNSQ
+275 DDPAVMTNKQ
-285 RIEDYRRSNNSES
+285 CIQDYRKSSNSKS
-298 KWNNLLT
+298 KWTNLLT
-305 SVYFTTFLTPYHRL
+305 SVYFTTFLTPNHRL

-347 LYYTHDEINSIA
+347 LYYTHDEINRIA

-418 ETNIED
+418 EANIED

-602 GNTTGWVSYTWS
+602 SNTTGWVSYTWS

-661 SASWSYLS
+661 CASWSYLS

-676 YNVIWGQTI
+676 YNIIWGQSLD
-685 REYGGK
+685 EYGGEI
-691 TPVMSYGETLFEIM
+691 PVIVYGEELF
-705 TWWTSQGND
+705 
-714 EVVRNRFTGIGGIGQ
+714 GISVWKTAGDVIKNTFSGISGLVQ
-729 SFQTF
+729 PFQTYRNI
-734 SKVNDYKLP
+734 NDYKLP
-743 DIHHL
+743 DSHHL
-748 DINATISFKH
+748 DINANLSVKH
-758 RLGESIVGIGVYN
+758 RLGETIVGLCVYN
-771 VYNHFN
+771 VYNHYNISN
-777 VSSAYFGYS
+777 VYMGYS
-786 DNKAVLKGICPFP
+786 GNKAVLKGICPFP
-799 IMPSISFTQK
+799 IMPSINITQK

>member
-11 LYALSAWTS
+11 LYALSAWAS

-183 RIQVEGPIWKGH
+183 RIQAEGPIWKGH

-218 YDQPTAMRPY
+218 YDQPAAMRPY

-248 RLSALFY
+248 RLSALLY
-255 YGNDNDSETP
+255 YGNDNDD
-265 TESFQHINTI
+265 ESPSNSQRYTNTI
-275 DNPTVLTNSQ
+275 DDPAVMTNKQ
-285 RIEDYRRSNNSES
+285 CIQDYRKSSNSKS

-347 LYYTHDEINSIA
+347 LYYTHDEINSIV

-535 SHLWGLGVNYEVA
+535 SQLWGLGVNYEVA

>member
-1 MKRALLSIFS
+1 MKHLIVCLLSSI
-11 LYALSAWTS
+11 ALWAGAAGVSDTS
-20 TNCMETAPADSGKLA
+20 PSPADSGKLA

-54 ASSQMSAITMSKGQI
+54 ASSQMSAITLSKGQI

-92 PSTDGTAGLFV
+92 SSTEGTAGLFV

-183 RIQVEGPIWKGH
+183 RIQAEGPIWKGH

-218 YDQPTAMRPY
+218 YDQPAAMRPY

-248 RLSALFY
+248 RLSALLY
-255 YGNDNDSETP
+255 YGNDNDD
-265 TESFQHINTI
+265 ESPSNSQCYTNTI
-275 DNPTVLTNSQ
+275 DDPAVMTNKQ
-285 RIEDYRRSNNSES
+285 CIQDYRKSSNSKS

-347 LYYTHDEINSIA
+347 LYYTHDEINSIV

-479 FAIEPRLSLKQTIAQ
+479 FAIEPRLSLKQTIAH

-589 RSYGFEL
+589 RSHGFEL

-676 YNVIWGQTI
+676 YNIIWGQTI
-685 REYGGK
+685 REYGGEI
-691 TPVMSYGETLFEIM
+691 PVIVYGEELFGISGWK
-705 TWWTSQGND
+705 TAGD
-714 EVVRNRFTGIGGIGQ
+714 VIRNIIGAISGFVQ
-729 SFQTF
+729 PFQTYRNI
-734 SKVNDYKLP
+734 NDYKLP
-743 DIHHL
+743 DAHHL
-748 DINATISFKH
+748 DINANLSVKH
-758 RLGESIVGIGVYN
+758 RLGETIVGLCVYN
-771 VYNHFN
+771 VYNHYNISN
-777 VSSAYFGYS
+777 VYMGYS
-786 DNKAVLKGICPFP
+786 GNKAVLKGICPFP
-799 IMPSISFTQK
+799 IMPSINITQK

>member
-1 MKRALLSIFS
+1 MKHLIVCLLSSI
-11 LYALSAWTS
+11 ALWAGAAGVSDTS
-20 TNCMETAPADSGKLA
+20 PSPADSGKLA

-54 ASSQMSAITMSKGQI
+54 ASSQMSAITLSKGQI
-69 LSVPVFLGEPDVL
+69 LSVPVFLGEPDVM

-92 PSTDGTAGLFV
+92 SSTEGTAGLFV

-183 RIQVEGPIWKGH
+183 RIQAEGPIWKGH

-218 YDQPTAMRPY
+218 YDQPAAMRPY

-248 RLSALFY
+248 RLSALLY
-255 YGNDNDSETP
+255 YGNDNDD
-265 TESFQHINTI
+265 ESPSNSQRYTNTI
-275 DNPTVLTNSQ
+275 DDPAVMTNKQ
-285 RIEDYRRSNNSES
+285 CIQDYRKSSNSKS

-347 LYYTHDEINSIA
+347 LYYTHDEINSIV

-676 YNVIWGQTI
+676 YNIIWGQTI
-685 REYGGK
+685 REYGGEI
-691 TPVMSYGETLFEIM
+691 PVIVYGEELFGISGWK
-705 TWWTSQGND
+705 TAGD
-714 EVVRNRFTGIGGIGQ
+714 VIRNIIGAISGFVQ
-729 SFQTF
+729 PFQTYRNI
-734 SKVNDYKLP
+734 NDYKLP
-743 DIHHL
+743 DAHHL
-748 DINATISFKH
+748 DINANLSVKH
-758 RLGESIVGIGVYN
+758 RLGETIVGLCVYN
-771 VYNHFN
+771 VYNHYNISN
-777 VSSAYFGYS
+777 VYMGYS
-786 DNKAVLKGICPFP
+786 GNKAVLKGICPFP
-799 IMPSISFTQK
+799 IMPSINITQK

>member
-1 MKRALLSIFS
+1 MTRSVLFAFCIV
-11 LYALSAWTS
+11 ALSSGATQ
-20 TNCMETAPADSGKLA
+20 TDMGTQADSVRLEK
-35 TGKQLENVV
+35 GKQLENVV

-158 VVDVGIKEGD
+158 VIDVGIKEGD

-183 RIQVEGPIWKGH
+183 RIQAEGPIWKGH

-218 YDQPTAMRPY
+218 YDQPAAMRPY

-255 YGNDNDSETP
+255 YGNDNDN
-265 TESFQHINTI
+265 ESPSKSQRHTNTI
-275 DNPTVLTNSQ
+275 DNPTVFSKNQ
-285 RIEDYRRSNNSES
+285 YREDEQKESSTES

-305 SVYFTTFLTPYHRL
+305 SVYFTTFLTPNHRL

-327 YLYDMS
+327 YIYDMS
-333 VFNQINN
+333 LFNQINN

>member
-1 MKRALLSIFS
+1 MTRSVLFAFCIV
-11 LYALSAWTS
+11 ALSSGATQ
-20 TNCMETAPADSGKLA
+20 TDMGTQADSVRLEK
-35 TGKQLENVV
+35 GKQLENVV
-44 VYGSANNFGS
+44 VYGSASNFGS
-54 ASSQMSAITMSKGQI
+54 ASSQMSAITLSKGQI
-69 LSVPVFLGEPDVL
+69 LTVPVFLGEPDVM

-92 PSTDGTAGLFV
+92 SSTEGTAGLFV

-158 VVDVGIKEGD
+158 VIDVGIKEGD

-183 RIQVEGPIWKGH
+183 RIQAEGPIWKGH

-218 YDQPTAMRPY
+218 YDQPAAMRPY

-255 YGNDNDSETP
+255 YGNDNDN
-265 TESFQHINTI
+265 ESPSKSQRHTNTI
-275 DNPTVLTNSQ
+275 DNPTVFSKNQ
-285 RIEDYRRSNNSES
+285 YREDEQKESSTES

-305 SVYFTTFLTPYHRL
+305 SVYFTTFLTPNHRL

-327 YLYDMS
+327 YIYDMS
-333 VFNQINN
+333 LFNQINN
-340 KITDRYR
+340 KISDRYR
-347 LYYTHDEINSIA
+347 LYYTHDEINRIA

-379 RHHLRYGVKLS
+379 KHHLRYGVKLS

-400 LKDATVMRYRGGL
+400 LKDATVTRYRGGL
-413 NYDKD
+413 NYEKD
-418 ETNIED
+418 EYLEE

-455 SIYRGLKLNYG
+455 SVFGGLKANYG

-523 WVPITKNVPLMR
+523 WVPITKNVPLMK
-535 SHLWGLGVNYEVA
+535 SHLWGLGMNYEVA

-714 EVVRNRFTGIGGIGQ
+714 EVVRNWFTGIGGIGQ

-748 DINATISFKH
+748 DINATISIKH

>member
-1 MKRALLSIFS
+1 MKHLIVCLLSSI
-11 LYALSAWTS
+11 ALWAGAAGVSDTS
-20 TNCMETAPADSGKLA
+20 PSPADSGKLA

-54 ASSQMSAITMSKGQI
+54 ASSQMSAITLSKGQI
-69 LSVPVFLGEPDVL
+69 LSVPVFLGEPDVM

-92 PSTDGTAGLFV
+92 SSTEGTAGLFV

-183 RIQVEGPIWKGH
+183 RIQAEGPIWKGY

-218 YDQPTAMRPY
+218 YDQPAAMRPY

-248 RLSALFY
+248 RLSALLY
-255 YGNDNDSETP
+255 YGNDNDD
-265 TESFQHINTI
+265 ESPSNSQRYTNTI
-275 DNPTVLTNSQ
+275 DDPAVMTNKQ
-285 RIEDYRRSNNSES
+285 CIQDYRKSSNSKS

-347 LYYTHDEINSIA
+347 LYYTHDEINSIV

-418 ETNIED
+418 ETNLED

-479 FAIEPRLSLKQTIAQ
+479 FAIEPRLSLKQTIAHT
-494 NLSAKASYSYMTQGI
+494 LSAKASYSYMTQGI

-676 YNVIWGQTI
+676 YNIIWGQTI
-685 REYGGK
+685 REYGGEI
-691 TPVMSYGETLFEIM
+691 PVIVYGEELFGISGWK
-705 TWWTSQGND
+705 TAGD
-714 EVVRNRFTGIGGIGQ
+714 VIRNIIGAISGFVQ
-729 SFQTF
+729 PFQTYRNI
-734 SKVNDYKLP
+734 NDYKLP
-743 DIHHL
+743 DAHHL
-748 DINATISFKH
+748 DINANLSVKH
-758 RLGESIVGIGVYN
+758 RLGETIVGLCVYN
-771 VYNHFN
+771 VYNHYNISN
-777 VSSAYFGYS
+777 VYMGYS
-786 DNKAVLKGICPFP
+786 GNKAVLKGICPFP
-799 IMPSISFTQK
+799 IMPSINITQK

>member
-1 MKRALLSIFS
+1 M
-11 LYALSAWTS
+11 SAWAS

-146 AFPARYGSRLSS
+146 AFPARYGLRLSS

-183 RIQVEGPIWKGH
+183 RIQAEGPIWKGH

-248 RLSALFY
+248 RLSVLFY
-255 YGNDNDSETP
+255 YGNDNDSEPP

-285 RIEDYRRSNNSES
+285 RIEDYRKSSNSKS
-298 KWNNLLT
+298 KWSNLLT

-418 ETNIED
+418 ETNLED

-494 NLSAKASYSYMTQGI
+494 NLSAKVSYSYMTQGI

-661 SASWSYLS
+661 SASWNYLS

-714 EVVRNRFTGIGGIGQ
+714 EVVRNWFTGIGGIGQ

-748 DINATISFKH
+748 DINAAISFKH

>member
-1 MKRALLSIFS
+1 MKHLIVCLLSSI
-11 LYALSAWTS
+11 ALWAGAAGVSDTS
-20 TNCMETAPADSGKLA
+20 PSPADSGKLA

-54 ASSQMSAITMSKGQI
+54 ASSQMSAITLSKGQI

-92 PSTDGTAGLFV
+92 SSTEGTAGLFV

-183 RIQVEGPIWKGH
+183 RLQAEGPIWKGH

-218 YDQPTAMRPY
+218 YDQPAAMRPY

-248 RLSALFY
+248 RLSALLY
-255 YGNDNDSETP
+255 YGNDNDD
-265 TESFQHINTI
+265 ESPSNSQRYTNTI
-275 DNPTVLTNSQ
+275 DDPAVMTNKQ
-285 RIEDYRRSNNSES
+285 CIEDYRKSSNSKS

-305 SVYFTTFLTPYHRL
+305 SVYFTTFLTPNHRL

-347 LYYTHDEINSIA
+347 LYYTHDEINSIV

-418 ETNIED
+418 EANIEA

-455 SIYRGLKLNYG
+455 SIYRGLKLSYG

-676 YNVIWGQTI
+676 YNIIWGLALD
-685 REYGGK
+685 EYGGEI
-691 TPVMSYGETLFEIM
+691 PVIVYGEELFGISVWR
-705 TWWTSQGND
+705 TAGD
-714 EVVRNRFTGIGGIGQ
+714 VIRNTFSGISGLVQ
-729 SFQTF
+729 PFQTYRNI
-734 SKVNDYKLP
+734 NDYKLP
-743 DIHHL
+743 DSHHL
-748 DINATISFKH
+748 DINANLSVKH
-758 RLGESIVGIGVYN
+758 RLGETIVGLCVYN
-771 VYNHFN
+771 VYNHYNISN
-777 VSSAYFGYS
+777 VYMGYS
-786 DNKAVLKGICPFP
+786 GNKAVLKGICPFP
-799 IMPSISFTQK
+799 IMPSINITQK

>member
-1 MKRALLSIFS
+1 MTRSVLFAFCIV
-11 LYALSAWTS
+11 ALSSGATQ
-20 TNCMETAPADSGKLA
+20 TDMGTQADSVRLEK
-35 TGKQLENVV
+35 GKQLENVV
-44 VYGSANNFGS
+44 VYGSASNFGS
-54 ASSQMSAITMSKGQI
+54 ASSQMSAITLSKPQI
-69 LSVPVFLGEPDVL
+69 LSVPVFLGEPDVM

-92 PSTDGTAGLFV
+92 SSTEGTAGLFV

-158 VVDVGIKEGD
+158 VIDVGIKEGD

-183 RIQVEGPIWKGH
+183 RIQAEGPIWKGH

-218 YDQPTAMRPY
+218 YDQPAAMRPY

-239 LVHKFNERS
+239 LVHKFNARS

-255 YGNDNDSETP
+255 YGNDNDN
-265 TESFQHINTI
+265 ESPSKSHRYTNTI
-275 DNPTVLTNSQ
+275 DDPTVFSKNQ
-285 RIEDYRRSNNSES
+285 YREDEQKESSTES

-305 SVYFTTFLTPYHRL
+305 SVYFTTFLTPNHRL

-327 YLYDMS
+327 YIYDMS
-333 VFNQINN
+333 LFNQINN

-347 LYYTHDEINSIA
+347 LYYTHDEINSIV

-379 RHHLRYGVKLS
+379 KHHLRYGVKLS

-400 LKDATVMRYRGGL
+400 LKDATVTRYRGGL
-413 NYDKD
+413 NYEKD
-418 ETNIED
+418 EYLEE

-455 SIYRGLKLNYG
+455 SVFGGLKANYG

-479 FAIEPRLSLKQTIAQ
+479 FAIEPRLSLKQTIAH

-523 WVPITKNVPLMR
+523 WVPITKNVPLMK
-535 SHLWGLGVNYEVA
+535 SHLWGLGMNYEVA

-575 ADQNWQE
+575 ADQNWQD

-602 GNTTGWVSYTWS
+602 GSTTGWVSYTWS

-632 FYASTDRRNNLS
+632 FYAATDRRNNFS
-644 INISQ
+644 ANVTQ
-649 HFPVSKKVAIDL
+649 HFTLSKKVSIDL
-661 SASWSYLS
+661 SASWNYQS

-676 YNVIWGQTI
+676 YTIVWGTALQ
-685 REYGGK
+685 EYGREQ
-691 TPVMSYGETLFEIM
+691 PVIVYGEKILDIIG
-705 TWWTSQGND
+705 WWTIGD
-714 EVVRNRFTGIGGIGQ
+714 VVKNEFHTITGFVQ
-729 SFQTF
+729 PFQTYRNI
-734 SKVNDYKLP
+734 NDYKLP
-743 DIHHL
+743 DSHHL
-748 DINATISFKH
+748 DINANLSVKH
-758 RLGESIVGIGVYN
+758 RLGETVVGLGVYN
-771 VYNHFN
+771 IYNHYN
-777 VSSAYFGYS
+777 VSSVYMGY
-786 DNKAVLKGICPFP
+786 NGKKAVLKGVCPFP
-799 IMPSISFTQK
+799 IMPSICITQK

>member
-11 LYALSAWTS
+11 LYALSAWAS

-183 RIQVEGPIWKGH
+183 RLQAEGPIWKGH

-255 YGNDNDSETP
+255 YGNDNDD
-265 TESFQHINTI
+265 ESPSNSQRYTNTI
-275 DNPTVLTNSQ
+275 DDPAVMTNKQ
-285 RIEDYRRSNNSES
+285 CIQDYRKSSNSKS

-347 LYYTHDEINSIA
+347 LYYTHDEINSIV

-418 ETNIED
+418 EMNIED

-523 WVPITKNVPLMR
+523 WVPITKSVPLMR
-535 SHLWGLGVNYEVA
+535 SQLWGLGVNYEVA

-661 SASWSYLS
+661 SASWNYLS
-669 GRRGTVP
+669 GRKGTVP

-714 EVVRNRFTGIGGIGQ
+714 EVVRNWFTGIGGIGQ

-748 DINATISFKH
+748 DINAAISFKH

-771 VYNHFN
+771 VYNYFN

>member
-1 MKRALLSIFS
+1 MKHLIVCLLSSI
-11 LYALSAWTS
+11 ALWAGAAGINDSS
-20 TNCMETAPADSGKLA
+20 PSPADSGKLA

-44 VYGSANNFGS
+44 VYGSASNFGS
-54 ASSQMSAITMSKGQI
+54 ASSQMSAITLSKGQI

-92 PSTDGTAGLFV
+92 SSTEGTAGLFV

-183 RIQVEGPIWKGH
+183 RLQAEGPIWKGH

-218 YDQPTAMRPY
+218 YDQPAAMRPY

-255 YGNDNDSETP
+255 YGNDNDD
-265 TESFQHINTI
+265 ESPSNSQRYTNTI
-275 DNPTVLTNSQ
+275 DDPAVMTNKQ
-285 RIEDYRRSNNSES
+285 CIEDYRKSSNSKS

-305 SVYFTTFLTPYHRL
+305 SVYFTTFLTPNHRL

-347 LYYTHDEINSIA
+347 LYYTHDEINRIA

-676 YNVIWGQTI
+676 YNIIWGLALD
-685 REYGGK
+685 EYGGEI
-691 TPVMSYGETLFEIM
+691 PVIVYGEELF
-705 TWWTSQGND
+705 
-714 EVVRNRFTGIGGIGQ
+714 GISVWRTAGDVIKNIFSGISGLVQ
-729 SFQTF
+729 PFQTYRNI
-734 SKVNDYKLP
+734 NDYKLP
-743 DIHHL
+743 DSHHL
-748 DINATISFKH
+748 DINANLSVKH
-758 RLGESIVGIGVYN
+758 RLGETIVGLCVYN
-771 VYNHFN
+771 VYNHYNISN
-777 VSSAYFGYS
+777 VYMGYS
-786 DNKAVLKGICPFP
+786 GNKAVLKGICPFP
-799 IMPSISFTQK
+799 IMPSINITQK

>member
-11 LYALSAWTS
+11 LYALSAWAS

-54 ASSQMSAITMSKGQI
+54 ASSQMSAITLSKGQI

-92 PSTDGTAGLFV
+92 SSTEGTAGLFV

-183 RIQVEGPIWKGH
+183 RIQAEGPIWKGH

-248 RLSALFY
+248 RLSALLY
-255 YGNDNDSETP
+255 YGNDNDD
-265 TESFQHINTI
+265 ESPSNSQRYTNTI
-275 DNPTVLTNSQ
+275 DDPAVMTNKQ
-285 RIEDYRRSNNSES
+285 CIQDYRKSSNSKS

-347 LYYTHDEINSIA
+347 LYYTHDEINSIV

-418 ETNIED
+418 EANIED

-691 TPVMSYGETLFEIM
+691 TPVISYGETLFEIM

-714 EVVRNRFTGIGGIGQ
+714 EVVRNWFTGIGGIGQ

-748 DINATISFKH
+748 DINATISIKH